1 MQAPVFC
8 IFSRTNFSDMVRIAL
23 AFGLLLGGLNIVFA
37 QTARDIAKAEILNAE
52 ACFQQMAADSGVAVA
67 FERFAAPDAVIN
79 RNDLLLVGQEAI
91 VKHMKSS
98 KVTEVKL
105 LWSPDFVDASDDG
118 TLGYTYGKYT
128 FSAIDPEGKPISST
142 GIFHTVWKRQPNG
155 EWKYVWD

>member
-8 IFSRTNFSDMVRIAL
+8 IFRQTNSGCMVRILFIFSLLIMGTEAL
-23 AFGLLLGGLNIVFA
+23 FA
-37 QTARDIAKAEILNAE
+37 QTARDIAKSEILNAE
-52 ACFQQMAADSGVAVA
+52 ACFQQMAKDSGVAVA

-79 RNDLLLVGQEAI
+79 RNDVLLVGLDAI

-98 KVTEVKL
+98 KTTDVKL
-105 LWSPDFVDASDDG
+105 LWNPDFVDASDDG

-142 GIFHTVWKRQPNG
+142 GVFHTVWKRQPNG